1 MAASETFRSS
11 RAELFYKKGVL
22 RKSAKCTR
30 KHLCQRLFFNKV
42 AGLRSKACIFIK
54 KEFLTQLFSCEFCKF
69 SKNTFFYR
77 TPSVAAKI
85 LNVICRTLIMTVV
98 KGALSALSQY
108 LATESSLKMMKNA
121 FYFTSKTLF
130 FLKIFKF
137 LPWLFGHVTNWLGK
151 KDQASFK
158 FYDVTA
164 WLTNNRDTHIAGY
177 FEK

>member
-121 FYFTSKTLF
+121 FYFTSKALF
-130 FLKIFKF
+130 VLKIFKF
-137 LPWLFGHVTNWLGK
+137 LVIYRNGLIK
-151 KDQASFK
+151 KIKLISNFMTSQP
-158 FYDVTA
+158 
-164 WLTNNRDTHIAGY
+164 G
-177 FEK
+177 